1 MFRIYLCLF
10 LIYIISFYSYA
21 QPVQINGFV
30 KDLKSAEG
38 LINAHVIEVNSGK
51 GVITN
56 SYGFFSLKMAG
67 SEVLLNISYVGYQT
81 KNLPLFVNKDTTLII
96 EMESRN
102 EVDEV
107 KVTAKTGTIHSLRR
121 TTGNLFLTGKELES
135 IPGLFGEKDI
145 LKSLQLMPGIQ
156 QGREGTSGIFVRGG
170 DRGQNLILLDGVP
183 VYNVNHLW
191 GIFSVFTPEA
201 VKSVD
206 VYKGGFPARYGGR
219 LSSVLDIR
227 LKEGNMNDT
236 KYDFTIGTA
245 AMKAL
250 VEGPLKKGKSSFIVS
265 ARRTYADLFY
275 TPLKRLFVY
284 KDGETTTKNWSGYYF
299 LDLNAK
305 TNFILSESDWLYI
318 SAYIGSDH
326 LYMREKMEKTE
337 KISSGA
343 DEFQENIEY
352 TSDFK
357 NSWGNFT
364 SSVRWNKIISPKFFS
379 NTTLTYSSY
388 DYQFGNEYNVKESSV
403 FDTVRFDENFRNVS
417 GITNYGVAIDFDYY
431 VSTDYSMKFGIK
443 TLFNSYLPG
452 KYENSYRAVG
462 GEKKHI
468 VLSGEKIRTNEYS
481 LYIENHLNFTTWL
494 SANIGINALFYS
506 GEEFFDFSF
515 QPRLLANFLL
525 SRRLT
530 LKTGYSKMAQPLH
543 LLVNNGASYP
553 VDIWVPAVKEVKP
566 SISHQFEMGIY
577 YTTDKLLEM
586 STELYWKK
594 MNGVLNYRN
603 GESFFYLN
611 ETWESKVTSGK
622 GFTYGLE
629 TLLKKSKGKSTGWV
643 GYNLS
648 WAFRQFEDLNRGK
661 AFPFRYDTRHRF
673 NTVLM
678 HQLNK
683 NIDIS
688 LTWVLA
694 SGAPVTLSETAYD
707 GETLYE
713 NVTYGGTLE
722 QYLRLF
728 NPPRAPGKTI
738 YYSALNNYRLPA
750 YHRLDAGINFRKKKK
765 YGQRIWNISVYNLYN
780 RNNPFFLTY
789 KIHDEA
795 FHTPERGTGEYK
807 NFSFFG
813 ILPSVSYR
821 IIIE

>member
-1 MFRIYLCLF
+1 MKKFCLSLF
-10 LIYIISFYSYA
+10 FIHIFSLNIAA
-21 QPVQINGFV
+21 QHLQINGFV
-30 KDLKSAEG
+30 KDLKSGES
-38 LINAHVIEVNSGK
+38 LINAHVIEVNSGE

-56 SYGFFSLKMAG
+56 AYGFFSLPVNGPEA
-67 SEVLLNISYVGYQT
+67 LLNISYVGYQT
-81 KNLPLFVNKDTTLII
+81 KKLRLFIQKDTTLTI
-96 EMESRN
+96 EMESDN
-102 EVDEV
+102 VVDEV
-107 KVTAKTGTIHSLRR
+107 EITAELRNKHSLKT

-219 LSSVLDIR
+219 ISSVLDIR
-227 LKEGNMNDT
+227 LKEGNMNET

-250 VEGPLKKGKSSFIVS
+250 MEGPLKKGKSSFIIS
-265 ARRTYADLFY
+265 GRRTYADLFY
-275 TPLKRLFVY
+275 TPIKRLFVY
-284 KDGETTTKNWSGYYF
+284 KDGENTTKNWNGYYF
-299 LDLNAK
+299 FDLNAK
-305 TNFILSESDWLYI
+305 VNFMLSESERLYF
-318 SAYIGSDH
+318 SAYTGSDH
-326 LYMREKMEKTE
+326 LYLGEKMERKE
-337 KISSGA
+337 KVSSGI

-352 TSDFK
+352 TDNFK

-364 SSVRWNKIISPKFFS
+364 SSVRWNKIISPQFFS
-379 NTTLTYSSY
+379 NITLTYSSY
-388 DYQFGNEYNVKESSV
+388 DYQFGNDYTVKESSV
-403 FDTVRFDENFRNVS
+403 YDTVRFDESFRNVS
-417 GITNYGVAIDFDYY
+417 GITNFGAAIDFDYY
-431 VSTDYSMKFGIK
+431 VSSNYTMKFGAK
-443 TLFNSYLPG
+443 ALLNYYLPG
-452 KYENSYRAVG
+452 KYENEYSEAG
-462 GEKKHI
+462 GEKKRTE
-468 VLSGEKIRTNEYS
+468 LFGEKIRTNEYS
-481 LYIENHLNFTTWL
+481 VYTENHLKLTEGF
-494 SANIGINALFYS
+494 SANIGINALLYS
-506 GEEFFDFSF
+506 GKNFNDIAF
-515 QPRLLANFLL
+515 QPRMLTNFSVNNSLA
-525 SRRLT
+525 
-530 LKTGYSKMAQPLH
+530 LKAGYSKMVQPLH

-566 SISHQFEMGIY
+566 SVSHQFEMGIY
-577 YTTDKLLEM
+577 YTTDKSFEL

-611 ETWESKVTSGK
+611 ETWENKVTNGK
-622 GFTYGLE
+622 GYSYGLE
-629 TLLKKSKGKSTGWV
+629 AMLNKRKGKTTGWI

-648 WAFRQFEDLNRGK
+648 WAFRQFEELNHGK

-673 NTVLM
+673 NSVLM
-678 HQLNK
+678 HQLNE
-683 NIDIS
+683 NIAIS
-688 LTWVLA
+688 LTWVFA
-694 SGAPVTLSETAYD
+694 SGAPVTLSGTAYE

-713 NVTYGGTLE
+713 SVIYGGTLE
-722 QYLRLF
+722 KYLHLY
-728 NPPRAPGKTI
+728 NPRRAPGKII
-738 YYSALNNYRLPA
+738 YYSGLNNYRLPA
-750 YHRLDAGINFRKKKK
+750 YHRLDAGINFSKKKK
-765 YGQRIWNISVYNLYN
+765 YGRRVWNISIYNLYN